1 MKTMIAIPCMDQVPV
16 EFCQSLTTLRKVGE
30 CQISFHKGSLI
41 YTARNALLETAL
53 KADADWML
61 WLDSDMVFAPDLLE
75 QMFRTAEK
83 EQTEFVTGVYF
94 RRVEPYTP
102 TLFAT
107 LEMDPPSWTNADE
120 IPDKPFEVAGCG
132 FGAVLVSMQVVWD
145 VCNKFGANP
154 FNPLEGMGEDLAF
167 CWRARQCGYKI
178 IADPS
183 LSLGHMGHTMITK
196 AHWKAFEQKRMDN
209 LLGFGKG

>member
-1 MKTMIAIPCMDQVPV
+1 MKTMIAVPCMDQVPV
-16 EFCQSLTTLRKVGE
+16 EFCQSLTTLRRVGD

-41 YTARNALLETAL
+41 YTARNALLGDAV

-61 WLDSDMVFAPDLLE
+61 WLDSDMVFSPSLLE
-75 QMFRTAEK
+75 DMFKTAEAGNA
-83 EQTEFVTGVYF
+83 EFVTGVYF

-107 LEMDPPSWTNADE
+107 LEMDPPSWTNVDE

-132 FGAVLVSMQVVWD
+132 FGAVLLSMQIVWD
-145 VCNKFGANP
+145 VFAKFGPNP
-154 FNPLEGMGEDLAF
+154 FTPMAEMGEDLAF

-178 IADPS
+178 IADPN
-183 LSLGHMGHTMITK
+183 LLLGHMGHTMITK
-196 AHWKAFEQKRMDN
+196 AHWKAFEQQRMSD
-209 LLGFGKG
+209 LLQFGSK